1 MKNISFAIHLV
12 SSQSLKFILMY
23 LLPLR
28 ESCSV
33 LRYFAKR
40 TASFIERL
48 KKVYEHSKKLFMR
61 TGESYSVSRSL
72 FSLLL
77 LVNYTTGGEL
87 NAYWYTLRYYKSS
100 KTFTPVF
107 PM

>member
-1 MKNISFAIHLV
+1 MKNISFAVHLV
-12 SSQSLKFILMY
+12 SSQSLRFILMY

-40 TASFIERL
+40 TASFIEWL
-48 KKVYEHSKKLFMR
+48 KKVFERSKKLFMR
-61 TGESYSVSRSL
+61 TGESYSL

-77 LVNYTTGGEL
+77 LVNYATSGEL
-87 NAYWYTLRYYKSS
+87 NAY
-100 KTFTPVF
+100 
-107 PM
+107 